1 MKTAIR
7 FNAAMSA
14 ITGIIALLFTDS
26 LAHKLGGP
34 FAPYLYGLGVV
45 LLLHAI
51 ALIFISTLTPLKP
64 WVLVNCALIG
74 PYPFALILL
83 VLLGVITTPFGITLC
98 FSDAVLV
105 GFMAL
110 WQLKAA
116 HTP

>member
-14 ITGIIALLFTDS
+14 ITGVVALLFADT
-26 LAHKLGGP
+26 LARKLGGP
-34 FAPYLYGLGVV
+34 FAPYLYVLGAV

-51 ALIFISTLTPLKP
+51 ALIFVSTLKPLKP
-64 WVLVNCALIG
+64 WVIVNCALIG

-83 VLLGVITTPFGITLC
+83 VILGVITTPFGIALC
-98 FSDAVLV
+98 MGDAGLV

-110 WQLKAA
+110 WQLKA
-116 HTP
+116 TRTS